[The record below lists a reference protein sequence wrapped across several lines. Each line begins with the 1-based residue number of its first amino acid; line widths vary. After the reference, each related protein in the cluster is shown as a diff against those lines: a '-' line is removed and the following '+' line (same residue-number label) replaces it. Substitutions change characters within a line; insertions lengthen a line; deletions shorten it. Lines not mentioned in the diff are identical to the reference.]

1 MNIKLTIALTIY
13 IVSLLAANTLGLKVM
28 PFLFGTHLSVAIFY
42 FPFVYLVTDVV
53 GEVYGK
59 TTARQFVLAGVVA
72 TVLFTIFNI
81 LSIVMPWSP
90 KGNWAT
96 DAYNTIFGISVRMS
110 IASVVAF
117 IIAEYQDVSVFFY
130 IRNILGTKHFWLR
143 SNLSNIWS
151 EFLDTGS
158 WFAIA
163 FIGVY
168 PISTIVLMA
177 LPWWIFKVIMGM
189 VYTPLSY
196 LGLRLLN
203 SKQTTAY
210 ENNHA

>member
-1 MNIKLTIALTIY
+1 MNTKLTIALTIY

-28 PFLFGTHLSVAIFY
+28 PFLFDTHLSVAIFY
-42 FPFVYLVTDVV
+42 FPFVYLMTDVV

-72 TVLFTIFNI
+72 TILFTVFNI
-81 LSIVMPWSP
+81 ISIVMPWSSE
-90 KGNWAT
+90 GNWASVS
-96 DAYNTIFGISVRMS
+96 YNTIFGISVRMS

-117 IIAEYQDVSVFFY
+117 IIAEYQDVSIFFY

-151 EFLDTGS
+151 ELLDTGI

-168 PISTIVLMA
+168 PIGTIVLTA
-177 LPWWIFKVIMGM
+177 LPWWIFKVVMGM
-189 VYTPLSY
+189 IYTPLSY
-196 LGLRLLN
+196 LGIRLLT
-203 SKQTTAY
+203 SKHITSH
-210 ENNHA
+210 ENR